1 MSVLKDNNY
10 DGNRVKHGNNTS
22 ENQTGT
28 SATESYA
35 ANRAKKKEAEK
46 EATKKA
52 LKTTAKGIATVQ
64 GSPAAGQAVEL
75 ASKTKA
81 GDKILNKGAE
91 ALNRIPNMGKTM
103 KKLDD
108 KKVIDTADKAIDIAG
123 ANPQSA
129 TGSVTGAQAAKSTA
143 ESGIAKQ
150 GTDATS
156 SSSSVLDKKKPSKP
170 NFLEDDSNSSGNQK
184 PEGIFE
190 GIFSGSIALKA
201 GIGAFVIGI
210 FLILIFLIGLA
221 QGSGIIASYD
231 DALGVSNATGGDT
244 GDIDYESSDPDAQAF
259 FERVNDVKQSF
270 QMQGKSLNA
279 VYISAVFNVLNQH
292 NAKLDYKD
300 MTTAV
305 ITDIANAMFS
315 GNSFSEDTFKQNLI
329 NNIFPSYLPGK
340 SKDTYE
346 IMAEEV
352 FEYYENYLSLIGA
365 ESSNCA
371 SLGSCVYEIK
381 GFYIEGKGNITK
393 NLTITDL
400 QVRLMQSG
408 TGNGHDY
415 GGTWGQPLEGEELVP
430 FEKYILGVAYQEIG
444 PDAPDEAIKAQMVAA
459 RSYILA
465 RPFDMGGWRK
475 IEQESDGTWVIQV
488 AASTQ
493 DQVYCDPD
501 KGCSG
506 TDGQWGM
513 VYSGTDHGPGFV
525 REPMPEDHKL
535 RTLANETMGEV
546 LVNDQGNIIYS
557 GYVQTEQNQF
567 TSLAN
572 QGLNYKQI
580 LLQVYNSG
588 SRNYGAT
595 DIKKMNCNTGS
606 GTSCA
611 STGSTGP
618 YAGWKQADPAWGSIT
633 IGTSNETIARVGC
646 LVTSV
651 SMLIAKSGVETTVDG
666 EFNPGSFVK
675 KLNETGGFSGA
686 LLNWAAVSNAA
697 PNFVFQDK
705 VYVLGQSQEQKLQAI
720 KNLLNQGYY
729 VVAEVKGN
737 TGSHWVAIDEVNGNS
752 VLMMDPAR
760 EATDMWAEYDPANTS
775 ELAYFKVMS

>member
-10 DGNRVKHGNNTS
+10 DGNRVKHGNDTNQS
-22 ENQTGT
+22 KKQTGT
-28 SATESYA
+28 GATDSYA
-35 ANRAKKKEAEK
+35 ANRANKKEQEK
-46 EATKKA
+46 ESTKKA
-52 LKTTAKGIATVQ
+52 LKTGAKGAATAF
-64 GSPAAGQAVEL
+64 GSPAAGKAVDL
-75 ASKTKA
+75 ASKTKI

-91 ALNRIPNMGKTM
+91 ALNRMPGMGKTV
-103 KKLDD
+103 KKSEDQ
-108 KKVIDTADKAIDIAG
+108 KV
-123 ANPQSA
+123 
-129 TGSVTGAQAAKSTA
+129 
-143 ESGIAKQ
+143 SGIGDKTAN
-150 GTDATS
+150 TS
-156 SSSSVLDKKKPSKP
+156 SISASSQANKNTSTDTNTVQKDGESKNDSSSVLNKKKPSKP
-170 NFLEDDSNSSGNQK
+170 NFLEDDSNGSEKQRPGMFEGMLSGNIAMK
-184 PEGIFE
+184 IGIASF
-190 GIFSGSIALKA
+190 I
-201 GIGAFVIGI
+201 IGI
-210 FLILIFLIGLA
+210 FIILLFFIGLA
-221 QGSGIIASYD
+221 QGSGVIASYD
-231 DALGVSNATGGDT
+231 DAFGVSNATGGDL
-244 GDIDYESSDPDAQAF
+244 GDIDYENSDPDAQAF

-270 QMQGKSLNA
+270 QMQGKSFNA
-279 VYISAVFNVLNQH
+279 VYISAVYSVLNQH
-292 NAKLDYKD
+292 NAGLSYND
-300 MTTAV
+300 MTIGI

-329 NNIFPSYLPGK
+329 NDIFPSYLPGK
-340 SKDTYE
+340 SQDTYE

-352 FEYYENYLSLIGA
+352 LEYYENYLSLIGA
-365 ESSNCA
+365 ENSNCA

-381 GFYIEGKGNITK
+381 GFYIHGKGNITK

-408 TGNGHDY
+408 TGSGHDY

-444 PDAPDEAIKAQMVAA
+444 PNSPDEAIKAQMVAA

-501 KGCSG
+501 QGCSG

-525 REPMPEDHKL
+525 RQPMPQDHKM
-535 RTLANETMGEV
+535 RALANATMGEV
-546 LVNDQGNIIYS
+546 LVNDQGNIIYA
-557 GYVQTEQNQF
+557 GYLATEQERF
-567 TSLAN
+567 SELAN

-588 SRNYGAT
+588 SRNYKAT
-595 DIKKMNCNTGS
+595 GIKKMSCNTGS
-606 GTSCA
+606 GNSCA
-611 STGSTGP
+611 STGSIGP
-618 YAGWKQADPAWGSIT
+618 YAGWKQTDPAWGSIT
-633 IGTSNETIARVGC
+633 IGTSNETIKSVGC
-646 LVTSV
+646 LATSV

-666 EFNPGSFVK
+666 QFNPGTFVK
-675 KLNETGGFSGA
+675 KLNETGGFTGA

-697 PNFVFQDK
+697 PNFVFQNK
-705 VYVLGQSQEQKLQAI
+705 INVAGQSQAQKLEAI
-720 KNLLNQGYY
+720 KNLLDQGYY

-737 TGSHWVAIDEVNGNS
+737 TGSHWVAIDGVSGNT

-760 EATDMWAEYDPANTS
+760 QATDMWAEYDPANTS
-775 ELAYFKVMS
+775 QLAYFKVIS

>member
-10 DGNRVKHGNNTS
+10 DGNRVKHGSDTN

-28 SATESYA
+28 GSTESYA
-35 ANRAKKKEAEK
+35 ANRANKKEQEK

-52 LKTTAKGIATVQ
+52 LKAGVKGTATAF
-64 GSPAAGQAVEL
+64 GSPVAGKAVDL
-75 ASKTKA
+75 ASKTKI
-81 GDKILNKGAE
+81 GNKVLNKGAE
-91 ALNRIPNMGKTM
+91 ALNRIPGMGKTM

-108 KKVIDTADKAIDIAG
+108 KKVLDVADKAVDIAS
-123 ANPQSA
+123 ANPQNA
-129 TGSVTGAQAAKSTA
+129 ANAAGGAAQAGKNTA
-143 ESGIAKQ
+143 GSSAAKQ
-150 GTDATS
+150 GADGAND
-156 SSSSVLDKKKPSKP
+156 SSSVLDKKKPSKP
-170 NFLEDDSNSSGNQK
+170 NFLEDDSNGSEKQSPGMFEGMFSGN
-184 PEGIFE
+184 
-190 GIFSGSIALKA
+190 IAMKI
-201 GIGAFVIGI
+201 GIGSFIIGI

-244 GDIDYESSDPDAQAF
+244 GDIDYENSDPDAQAF

-292 NAKLDYKD
+292 NAKLDYED
-300 MTTAV
+300 MTTGV

-315 GNSFSEDTFKQNLI
+315 GNSFSEDTFKQTLI

-346 IMAEEV
+346 MMAEEV

-381 GFYIEGKGNITK
+381 GFYIQEKGNITK

-501 KGCSG
+501 QGCSG

-525 REPMPEDHKL
+525 RQPMPEDHKL

-595 DIKKMNCNTGS
+595 DIKKMSCNTGS

-618 YAGWKQADPAWGSIT
+618 YAGWKQADPAWGSII
-633 IGTSNETIARVGC
+633 IGTSDETIAEVGC

-705 VYVLGQSQEQKLQAI
+705 VYVAGQSQEQKLQAI
-720 KNLLNQGYY
+720 KNLLDQGYY

-737 TGSHWVAIDEVNGNS
+737 TGSHWVAIDGVNGS
-752 VLMMDPAR
+752 TVLMMDPAR
-760 EATDMWAEYDPANTS
+760 EATDMWAEYDPTNTS
-775 ELAYFKVMS
+775 ELAYFKVTS